1 VLRWQLLAAL
11 VLAMVVV
18 VGLRRNSRTVRT
30 IAAQSNDRAGPATPA
45 GVATVTGTHTPAIG
59 GIMRLSARNQLA
71 GTVAAIDVGAVMAI
85 VKVDLPGG
93 QQITASI
100 TKEAV
105 EQLGVTVGSAV
116 TAIIKS
122 TEVMLG
128 VE

>member
-1 VLRWQLLAAL
+1 
-11 VLAMVVV
+11 
-18 VGLRRNSRTVRT
+18 
-30 IAAQSNDRAGPATPA
+30 
-45 GVATVTGTHTPAIG
+45 
-59 GIMRLSARNQLA
+59 MRLSARNQLA

-100 TKEAV
+100 TKESL

-116 TAIIKS
+116 IAVVKS